1 MRASRLLSILMLLQN
16 RGRATADELA
26 RELGT
31 SLRTTYRDLDALA
44 AAGVPVYAERGP
56 GGGYR
61 LVEGYRTRLTG
72 LDAGEAEAVFMIGMP
87 EAAAALGLGDAAS
100 QASRKLL
107 AALPESLREGAD
119 RMGSRFHL
127 DAVDWYR
134 DAEPVPHL
142 PAVARAVLDQRRLA
156 LRYESWTAVRDTEVD
171 PLGLVLK
178 AGTWYLVARGGERA
192 RIYKVAAIRALQVL
206 AERFERPARFD
217 LARHWAAELARF
229 EARLRPATATLRVG
243 AEGARRLARLG
254 TWSARAVA
262 AASDADPQGDRV
274 VELPIESIEHAA
286 LLLLG
291 VGPELTVLD
300 PPPLRRRL
308 AALARAVVLRHAPG
322 ASLRAGRT
330 AAPRRPR
337 PRRS

>member
-1 MRASRLLSILMLLQN
+1 VRASRLLSILMLLQN
-16 RGRATADELA
+16 RGRACADELA

-87 EAAAALGLGDAAS
+87 EAAAALGLGDAAG

-107 AALPESLREGAD
+107 AALPESLREGAG
-119 RMGSRFHL
+119 RMGTRFHL

-142 PAVARAVLDQRRLA
+142 PAVARAVLDQRRLG
-156 LRYESWTAVRDTEVD
+156 LRYESWTGVRDSEVE

-178 AGTWYLVARGGERA
+178 AGSWYLVARGGERA
-192 RIYKVAAIRALQVL
+192 RIYKVGAIRGLEVL
-206 AERFERPARFD
+206 AQRFERPPRFD
-217 LARHWAAELARF
+217 LPRFWSTELARF
-229 EARLRPATATLRVG
+229 EARLRPSPAVVEAS

-254 TWSARAVA
+254 AWAARAVA
-262 AASDADPQGDRV
+262 DARASKDGALRI
-274 VELPIESIEHAA
+274 ELPVESVEHAA
-286 LLLLG
+286 LMLLA
-291 VGPELTVLD
+291 VGPELTVVE
-300 PPPLRRRL
+300 P
-308 AALARAVVLRHAPG
+308 AALRARLGELATAIARRQAPP
-322 ASLRAGRT
+322 RRPKAGRT

-337 PRRS
+337 RRPG